1 MEGLG
6 ELIANILLG
15 VLEGITYA
23 GARRA
28 PPPGPMEPTA
38 SEFMGMAF
46 GVFIVI
52 GGLMGLGV
60 VLHQWSWERIV
71 RRDAPAQAVIVSIEK
86 KQQSGSNAFA
96 DVRLDYERQTPA
108 GPVSCRR
115 APARIWQGSQ
125 DLEPGKMVEVY
136 SQPGSCSQPFYAPDI
151 GNPRTTLL
159 VSLVAFPIGIA
170 MLCSGYSSL
179 RRRQRRQAMMV
190 SAAKPT
196 VVAP

>member
-28 PPPGPMEPTA
+28 PPPGPMEPTT

-60 VLHQWSWERIV
+60 FLHQWSWEGIV

-86 KQQSGSNAFA
+86 RQSGSSGYA
-96 DVRLDYERQTPA
+96 DVRLDYERQTPT
-108 GPVSCRR
+108 GQVTCRR
-115 APARIWQGSQ
+115 APARFRQGAQ
-125 DLEPGKMVEVY
+125 DWEPGKMVEVY

-151 GNPRTTLL
+151 GNPQTTLL

-179 RRRQRRQAMMV
+179 RRRQRRLAMV
-190 SAAKPT
+190 ASAARPT